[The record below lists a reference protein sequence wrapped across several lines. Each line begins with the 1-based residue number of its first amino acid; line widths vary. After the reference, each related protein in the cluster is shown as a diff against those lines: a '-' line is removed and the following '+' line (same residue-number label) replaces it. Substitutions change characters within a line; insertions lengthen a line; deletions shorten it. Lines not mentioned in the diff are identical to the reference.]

1 MCIFDIG
8 KWKKWIKLVLNSQK
22 SPKSINQRIKN
33 FFNLL
38 IYTYMKRNLLMGIA
52 LLSMGFA
59 FVSCSKTDVFEENQA
74 NFVADQMN
82 EYRVNFEAK
91 YGKVDPN
98 QSWDFTGYSS
108 LTRAGETMTVSD
120 ISDPESFQNYLHADK
135 AGLKAALEDD
145 NIKAKTWNP
154 YVSVNM
160 YPAFCSDET
169 KKNWYFRMVVN
180 YNNQQTPLSTVQVK
194 NKAWWGNQGATK
206 PSQKGKAINTMAL
219 STADNVS
226 WAIQFLNNKSAL
238 QSTVTISSFKEI
250 TVNGRTYWCF
260 DFDDNTPEYTELIY
274 LVTPAPYPIT
284 KRYFVEDLGS
294 KDDFDFNDIVFDVSQ
309 DAAGKQKCI
318 IRAMG
323 GTLDFTL
330 NIGQTSWTKSEDGV
344 AKGYAVET
352 MYNTQP
358 TPEWDKNLAEFD
370 VTGWNPENNNIS
382 VSVKSNVSSDVIIKI
397 PFPKT
402 GEVPMI
408 VAVKGFVN
416 WQLERDPLPKN
427 WWYIPEYPDLN
438 DDAVLAAQAEEE

>member
-1 MCIFDIG
+1 
-8 KWKKWIKLVLNSQK
+8 
-22 SPKSINQRIKN
+22 
-33 FFNLL
+33 
-38 IYTYMKRNLLMGIA
+38 MKRNLLMGIA

-74 NFVADQMN
+74 NFVANQMN
-82 EYRVNFEAK
+82 EYRMNFEAK

-108 LTRAGETMTVSD
+108 LTRAGESVTLRE
-120 ISDPESFQNYLHADK
+120 IKDPESFQTYLHSDK
-135 AGLKAALEDD
+135 DDLKSQTKGINSVEA
-145 NIKAKTWNP
+145 KAFNP
-154 YVSVNM
+154 NVSVNL

-169 KKNWYFRMVVN
+169 KKNEYLRIVVN
-180 YNNQQTPLSTVQVK
+180 YNGQQTNVSTVQLK
-194 NKAWWGNQGATK
+194 NNSWWNSQATA
-206 PSQKGKAINTMAL
+206 PGQSGKGINTMNL
-219 STADNVS
+219 QNVS
-226 WAIQFLNNKSAL
+226 WAIQHISKQGAVKE
-238 QSTVTISSFKEI
+238 TVAINSFKEVV
-250 TVNGRTYWCF
+250 VNGRTYWCF
-260 DFDDNTPEYTELIY
+260 NFDDNTPDYYELIY

-330 NIGQTSWTKSEDGV
+330 NIGQTSWTKSVDGV
-344 AKGYAVET
+344 NKGYVVET

-370 VTGWNPENNNIS
+370 VTGWDPQNNNIS
-382 VSVKSNVSSDVIIKI
+382 VSVKTNVSGNVIIQI

-408 VAVKGFVN
+408 VAVKEFVN
-416 WQLERDPLPKN
+416 WQLERDPLPQN

>member
-1 MCIFDIG
+1 
-8 KWKKWIKLVLNSQK
+8 
-22 SPKSINQRIKN
+22 
-33 FFNLL
+33 
-38 IYTYMKRNLLMGIA
+38 MKRNLLMGIA

-120 ISDPESFQNYLHADK
+120 ISDPESFQTYLHSDK
-135 AGLKAALEDD
+135 DGLKS
-145 NIKAKTWNP
+145 NTKGIKSVAEKDWNP

-160 YPAFCSDET
+160 YPAFCSDES
-169 KKNWYFRMVVN
+169 KKNDYFRIVVK
-180 YNNQQTPLSTVQVK
+180 YNNQQTNVSTLKIK
-194 NKAWWGNQGATK
+194 NQSWWNSQATAPSQSGKGVNTMNLQGA
-206 PSQKGKAINTMAL
+206 N
-219 STADNVS
+219 NVS
-226 WAIQFLNNKSAL
+226 WAIQHLSK
-238 QSTVTISSFKEI
+238 QGVVKKTVTINKFKEVV
-250 TVNGRTYWCF
+250 VNGNTYWCF
-260 DFDDNTPEYTELIY
+260 DFDNNTEPYYELIY

-352 MYNTQP
+352 MYNTKA
-358 TPEWDKNLAEFD
+358 TPEWDKNLAEFN

-408 VAVKGFVN
+408 VAVKEFVN
-416 WQLERDPLPKN
+416 WQLERDPLPQN
-427 WWYIPEYPDLN
+427 WWFIPEYPNLN
-438 DDAVLAAQAEEE
+438 DDAVLAAQPD